1 MGQGSMADS
10 GGVHKSYGQNN
21 GQNVKSTRRG
31 FEWTKVWTKGPTEVA
46 RNHHQSGGG
55 SCGAAAAGQGSPP
68 AAYFG
73 GVWGPGKNS
82 QKYNNYGTLKLRWR
96 L

>member
-10 GGVHKSYGQNN
+10 GGVHKSYGQTN

-55 SCGAAAAGQGSPP
+55 GCGAVAAGQGSPLQP
-68 AAYFG
+68 TLGMCGAQ
-73 GVWGPGKNS
+73 GKIH
-82 QKYNNYGTLKLRWR
+82 KIITTMGH
-96 L
+96 